1 MYLLLTPNKMA
12 SHNISVIDQ
21 KTQKRFRLLLMV
33 FRASG
38 LPLLFNKVPK
48 FFNVY
53 AAAATIC
60 CYTTIVSIIAD
71 LFVNTENLER
81 TMETSRTLFPGVMIV
96 WMHAF
101 IR

>member
-1 MYLLLTPNKMA
+1 MA

-21 KTQKRFRLLLMV
+21 KTQKRFRLLLMM

-38 LPLLFNKVPK
+38 VPLLFNKVPK

-53 AAAATIC
+53 AAAATLC
-60 CYTTIVSIIAD
+60 SYATAVSIIAD
-71 LFVNTENLER
+71 LFVNIENLER
-81 TMETSRTLFPGVMIV
+81 TMETSRALFPAVMIV
-96 WMHAF
+96 WMHIF